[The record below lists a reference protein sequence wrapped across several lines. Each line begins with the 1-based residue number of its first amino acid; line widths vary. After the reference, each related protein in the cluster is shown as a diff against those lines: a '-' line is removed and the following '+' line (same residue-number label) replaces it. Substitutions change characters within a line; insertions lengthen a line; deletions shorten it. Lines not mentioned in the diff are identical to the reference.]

1 MNEAEPRSAN
11 ARVDLAR
18 FPELLVTDSAIEP
31 IIFTYQFL
39 LSDGRIWS
47 FEVRLDPLT
56 LKQLHSPRAIPPADR
71 TRLEV
76 SQCANCPLSTDTTPY
91 CPVALSIDDMVD
103 FFADSYAHE
112 EARVIVQAKE
122 RSYEK
127 VCSLQIGI
135 GSLLGLLMA
144 TSGCPVMEPMRPLAR
159 SHLPFATAY
168 ETLPR
173 VISRYLFQ
181 QYLKSRRGEEPDWEM
196 SKLSQAYEAIGL
208 VNEGISKRLSQVMV
222 QDASRNAVSRLHVF
236 AELLSFSIDE
246 NMIHEI
252 LDDFRCEGTVASDA
266 TD

>member
-1 MNEAEPRSAN
+1 
-11 ARVDLAR
+11 
-18 FPELLVTDSAIEP
+18 
-31 IIFTYQFL
+31 
-39 LSDGRIWS
+39 
-47 FEVRLDPLT
+47 
-56 LKQLHSPRAIPPADR
+56 
-71 TRLEV
+71 
-76 SQCANCPLSTDTTPY
+76 
-91 CPVALSIDDMVD
+91 MVD

-122 RSYEK
+122 HSYEK

-144 TSGCPVMEPMRPLAR
+144 TSGCSVMEPMRPLAR

-208 VNEGISKRLSQVMV
+208 VNEGISKRLSHVMV

-252 LDDFRCEGTVASDA
+252 LDDFRSEGTVASDA